1 MSRTLVVIRDRWETC
16 SLKARFI
23 VQINRDS
30 SNINTFYVVR
40 NGRKMFAEKWSQ
52 NKVEL
57 ATSTS
62 GIFLNHLLIMLKSPK
77 DLHDRI
83 LRRLHKI
90 NLENTLDTKGFISM
104 LSEILDQYF
113 ATAARSDNILPF
125 LRNMDSTKIFLI
137 DEFMSIRTLDLK
149 LLKQLGAVIY
159 VSQDVV
165 SERYNFG
172 DSIIASNLMY
182 KLEREIL
189 QSADLIIAC
198 SGRDQLRY
206 IEMGAKKV
214 IFYPNIYPIMEFE
227 TGVKDKIP
235 SISIVLRNC
244 WGTESVI
251 SFNAIFKAL
260 SKINKKIMVHV
271 VGIKPEQVPR
281 NIELE
286 YYDYIP
292 KKLDYMNI
300 LSKSWIGI
308 NIGIHK
314 GGSNERK
321 YDYAMAGLV
330 VFSDV
335 LGCRGDLLA
344 HEYSYLDHNDLA
356 VKLEQ
361 LLEFGQEKI
370 IEMGLEN
377 RKQAIS
383 LAKKQREKLLS
394 TINTMF
400 SQRLDRTPC
409 LP

>member
-1 MSRTLVVIRDRWETC
+1 MPRTLIIIRDRWVEG

-23 VQINRDS
+23 AQLIRGSSDIN
-30 SNINTFYVVR
+30 IFYVVR
-40 NGRKMFAEKWSQ
+40 NGRKMFTEKWSQ

-62 GIFLNHLLIMLKSPK
+62 GVFLNHLLLMLKSPK

-83 LRRLHKI
+83 LRRILKI
-90 NLENTLDTKGFISM
+90 DRADSFVTNGFISV
-104 LSEILDQYF
+104 LSDILDQYF
-113 ATAARSDNILPF
+113 ATTARSHYIMPF
-125 LRNMDSTKIFLI
+125 LRDMSSSKIFLI

-172 DSIIASNLMY
+172 DSLVARKLMY

-189 QSADLIIAC
+189 QRADLIIAC
-198 SGRDQLRY
+198 SGRDQLKY
-206 IEMGAKKV
+206 IEMGAKNV
-214 IFYPNIYPIMEFE
+214 IFYPNIYTIMKFE
-227 TGVKDKIP
+227 TGVKDKNP

-244 WGTESVI
+244 WGTESVV

-260 SKINKKIMVHV
+260 SKINKRIKVYV
-271 VGIKPEQVPR
+271 VGIEPQQVPR
-281 NIELE
+281 NIKLE
-286 YYDYIP
+286 YYEYISN
-292 KKLDYMNI
+292 KLDYMNI

-308 NIGIHK
+308 NIGVHK

-335 LGCRGDLLA
+335 LGCRGDLLV
-344 HEYSYLDHNDLA
+344 HEYSYLDYNDLA
-356 VKLEQ
+356 IKLEQ
-361 LLEFGQEKI
+361 LLELGQKKI

-383 LAKKQREKLLS
+383 LAEKQREKLLS
-394 TINTMF
+394 TINNLF
-400 SQRLDRTPC
+400 S
-409 LP
+409 